1 MKYYIIQ
8 NGQQMGPYT
17 IEQLRIYHVTPETD
31 VWTEGMANWAKAKD
45 IPALAPLFAGV
56 AGGAMPGATVV
67 QPQGAVNS
75 GQYQQTA
82 GNQYQQAS
90 NNQYQQAQPSS
101 YGGYPPKTWVV
112 EAILVTLFCCMPFGV
127 VGLVHATMV
136 SLYYNRGEFE
146 AAEQASKTAGKWVKI
161 AFIIGL
167 IVIILYVVLILVMG
181 VSLNNA
187 YRRSL
192 YGY

>member
-67 QPQGAVNS
+67 QPQGAANS

-90 NNQYQQAQPSS
+90 NN
-101 YGGYPPKTWVV
+101 
-112 EAILVTLFCCMPFGV
+112 
-127 VGLVHATMV
+127 
-136 SLYYNRGEFE
+136 LYFLLMLK
-146 AAEQASKTAGKWVKI
+146 SHH
-161 AFIIGL
+161 F
-167 IVIILYVVLILVMG
+167 
-181 VSLNNA
+181 
-187 YRRSL
+187 
-192 YGY
+192 